1 MKLIVGHHVVTIL
14 CVNAQQSDGVKDL
27 FFDQLGALT
36 ARISESE
43 FLTHV
48 EIGMAM

>member
-14 CVNAQQSDGVKDL
+14 CVNAQQWSNDGVKDL
-27 FFDQLGALT
+27 FFDAVT
-36 ARISESE
+36 AMISGSE